1 MAEAICARCRLAG
14 TGLICAPR
22 GRLAGVGGM
31 CCIPARS
38 LGEEFVK
45 LVLFQSAAN
54 GEILPGLFTDRG
66 VVDISGAAKKS
77 TTPQLTMQGIIDDY
91 DGLKPALEK
100 VAAEGKAAPPGK
112 AQLKPPLPRPGKIL
126 CCIANY
132 WEHAQREARP
142 LNMFL
147 KNPEAVVGPGD
158 TIVLPEFTEPWIFMH
173 EAELALVIKGP
184 AKKVSQAN
192 WRSAVFGYTCLID
205 VSARGEGRR
214 TWKAGSWLGKSFDTF
229 APIGPCI
236 VTADEIP
243 EPNDLVV
250 RFWDDGQ
257 LRHNYNTDDM
267 EHRVPELVEFASS
280 IMTLNSGDLI
290 ACGTN
295 HEGLG
300 ALQDGETVEIEV
312 QHVGRMRLDVVD
324 PLKRN
329 WEKGVYMGADS
340 TNPEAVRRHRP
351 AG

>member
-1 MAEAICARCRLAG
+1 M
-14 TGLICAPR
+14 
-22 GRLAGVGGM
+22 
-31 CCIPARS
+31 
-38 LGEEFVK
+38 K
-45 LVLFQSAAN
+45 LVLFEGAGQT
-54 GEILPGLFTDRG
+54 GPTPGLLTGRG
-66 VVDISGAAKKS
+66 VVDISGAVPKS
-77 TTPQLTMQGIIDDY
+77 YTPQLTMQGIIDGFDR
-91 DGLKPALEK
+91 LRPALENL
-100 VAAEGKAAPPGK
+100 AAAGEARPLDAVRLR
-112 AQLKPPLPRPGKIL
+112 APLPRPGKIL

-158 TIVLPEFTEPWIFMH
+158 TIVLPEFAEPWIFMH

-184 AKKVSQAN
+184 AKKVAQKD
-192 WRSAVFGYTCLID
+192 WRSAVCGYTGLID

-236 VTADEIP
+236 TTADEIP
-243 EPNDLVV
+243 DPNDVVV

-267 EHRVPELVEFASS
+267 EHRVPELIEFAST

-312 QHVGRMRLDVVD
+312 QHVGHMALKIVD
-324 PLKRN
+324 PLKRK
-329 WEKGVYMGADS
+329 WERGIYMGTDS
-340 TNPEAVRRHRP
+340 TNPEAVKRHRP
-351 AG
+351 AGAD

>member
-1 MAEAICARCRLAG
+1 VLQFGMSARGKALDSRLRGNDNGSAAMAQQGEA
-14 TGLICAPR
+14 
-22 GRLAGVGGM
+22 VM
-31 CCIPARS
+31 
-38 LGEEFVK
+38 K
-45 LVLFQSAAN
+45 LVLFEKAGGS
-54 GEILPGLFTDRG
+54 EPTPGLLTERG
-66 VVDISGAAKKS
+66 VVDIAGAVAKS
-77 TTPQLTMQGIIDDY
+77 YTPQLTMQGIIDGFDR
-91 DGLKPALEK
+91 LRPALERL
-100 VAAEGKAAPPGK
+100 AASGEATPLERVRLRA
-112 AQLKPPLPRPGKIL
+112 PLPRPGKIL

-184 AKKVSQAN
+184 AKKVAQKD
-192 WRSAVFGYTCLID
+192 WRTAVFGYTGLID

-236 VTADEIP
+236 ATADEIP
-243 EPNDLVV
+243 DPNDVVV

-267 EHRVPELVEFASS
+267 EHRVPELVEFAST
-280 IMTLNSGDLI
+280 IMTLNSGDII

-312 QHVGRMRLDVVD
+312 QHVGRMKLNVVD
-324 PLKRN
+324 PLKRR
-329 WEKGVYMGADS
+329 WERGIYMGADS

-351 AG
+351 QG

>member
-1 MAEAICARCRLAG
+1 M
-14 TGLICAPR
+14 
-22 GRLAGVGGM
+22 
-31 CCIPARS
+31 
-38 LGEEFVK
+38 K
-45 LVLFQSAAN
+45 LVLFQTSGRDEAV
-54 GEILPGLFTDRG
+54 PGLLTDRG
-66 VVDISGAAKKS
+66 VVDISGITEKGH
-77 TTPQLTMQGIIDDY
+77 TPQLTMQVLIDGFERLRPSLERRAA
-91 DGLKPALEK
+91 DGDALPLSS
-100 VAAEGKAAPPGK
+100 VRLRA
-112 AQLKPPLPRPGKIL
+112 PLPRPGKIL

-158 TIVLPEFTEPWIFMH
+158 TIALPEFTEPWIFMH

-236 VTADEIP
+236 ATADEIP

-250 RFWDDGQ
+250 RFWNDGQ

-267 EHRVPELVEFASS
+267 EHRVPELVGFASA
-280 IMTLNSGDLI
+280 IMTLNTGDLI

-300 ALQDGETVEIEV
+300 ALQNGEKVEIEIERI
-312 QHVGRMRLDVVD
+312 GRMSLNVVD
-324 PLKRN
+324 PLKRS
-329 WEKGVYMGADS
+329 WERGIYMGADS
-340 TNPEAVRRHRP
+340 TNPEAVKRHRP
-351 AG
+351 QGAG

>member
-1 MAEAICARCRLAG
+1 M
-14 TGLICAPR
+14 
-22 GRLAGVGGM
+22 
-31 CCIPARS
+31 
-38 LGEEFVK
+38 K
-45 LVLFQSAAN
+45 LVMFETAGQD
-54 GEILPGLFTDRG
+54 EPVPGLLTDRG
-66 VVDISGAAKKS
+66 VVS
-77 TTPQLTMQGIIDDY
+77 TAGVVERGYTPQLTMQNLIDGFDR
-91 DGLKPALEK
+91 LRPALEK
-100 VAAEGKAAPPGK
+100 LAVDGKILPLE
-112 AQLKPPLPRPGKIL
+112 QVRLRPPLPRPGKIL

-132 WEHAQREARP
+132 WEHAQREPRP

-158 TIVLPEFTEPWIFMH
+158 TIQLPEFTEPWIFMH

-192 WRSAVFGYTCLID
+192 WRSAVFGYTGLID

-236 VTADEIP
+236 ATADEIP
-243 EPNDLVV
+243 EPNDITV
-250 RFWDDGQ
+250 RFWNDGQ

-267 EHRVPELVEFASS
+267 EHRVPELIEFASTV
-280 IMTLNSGDLI
+280 MTLNTGDLI

-312 QHVGRMRLDVVD
+312 QHVGRMSVKVVD
-324 PLKRN
+324 PLKRQ
-329 WEKGVYMGADS
+329 WERGIYMGADS
-340 TNPEAVRRHRP
+340 TNPEAVKRHRP
-351 AG
+351 PNAG

>member
-1 MAEAICARCRLAG
+1 MR
-14 TGLICAPR
+14 
-22 GRLAGVGGM
+22 
-31 CCIPARS
+31 
-38 LGEEFVK
+38 F
-45 LVLFQSAAN
+45 VLFQTPRSD
-54 GEILPGLFTDRG
+54 EPVPGLLTDRG
-66 VVDISGAAKKS
+66 VVDIAGIVEKRH
-77 TTPQLTMQGIIDDY
+77 TPQLTMQALI
-91 DGLKPALEK
+91 DGLDRLRPSLERQAADGEALPLSS
-100 VAAEGKAAPPGK
+100 VRLRA
-112 AQLKPPLPRPGKIL
+112 PLPRPGKIL

-132 WEHAQREARP
+132 WEHAQREPRP

-229 APIGPCI
+229 APIGPCRA
-236 VTADEIP
+236 TADEIP

-250 RFWDDGQ
+250 RFWNDRQ

-267 EHRVPELVEFASS
+267 EHRVPELVEFAST
-280 IMTLNSGDLI
+280 IMTLNTGDLI

-300 ALQDGETVEIEV
+300 ALQDGETVEIEIARI
-312 QHVGRMRLDVVD
+312 GRMSLNVVD
-324 PLKRN
+324 PLKRS
-329 WEKGVYMGADS
+329 WERGIYMGADS
-340 TNPEAVRRHRP
+340 TNPMAVKRHRP
-351 AG
+351 QSPG